1 MLYTLIRRAALVAAV
16 IVVVPVGAWAQTR
29 TEAELLAQI
38 NKTPGDVASYL
49 DLAKIYVEQKRFDD
63 AQRMLINA
71 ATVIGQL
78 RSNRTLLGGPT
89 PVQVPAPTPPP
100 PAVDA
105 SRPLRVAGGVT
116 EPKKIKDVKPVYP
129 PIAETAR
136 ISGVVIAEIVIDTNG
151 DVRDARILRSIP
163 MLDQAALDAIRQW
176 RYTPTT
182 LNGVPVELVMT
193 VTVSFTLGSE
203 PTPTVGQAPVRVG
216 GDIREPRKIYDAK
229 PFYPPDA
236 QAAGVQGIVIIE
248 AIIGVDGRV
257 SSAKVL
263 RSVPMLEQAAIDA
276 VSQWVYEPTLLNG
289 VPVPVVMTVTVNF
302 TLK

>member
-1 MLYTLIRRAALVAAV
+1 MLCTLIRRAAFVAAV

-38 NKTPGDVASYL
+38 NKTPGDVAAYL

-78 RSNRTLLGGPT
+78 RSNRTLLGEPMS
-89 PVQVPAPTPPP
+89 VQVPAPAPPGI
-100 PAVDA
+100 ATTK
-105 SRPLRVAGGVT
+105 PLRVSGNVT

-129 PIAETAR
+129 ALAQTAG
-136 ISGVVIAEIVIDTNG
+136 ISGIVIAEIVVDTNG
-151 DVRDARILRSIP
+151 GVRDARILRSIP

-176 RYTPTT
+176 QYTPTT

-193 VTVSFTLGSE
+193 VTVNFTLGSE
-203 PTPTVGQAPVRVG
+203 PAPAVGPAPVRVG
-216 GDIREPRKIYDAK
+216 GDIKEPRKIYDVK
-229 PFYPPDA
+229 PFYPPAA
-236 QAAGVQGIVIIE
+236 QAAGVHGIVIIE

-257 SSAKVL
+257 SGAKVL
-263 RSVPMLEQAAIDA
+263 RGVPTLDEAAIDT
-276 VSQWVYEPTLLNG
+276 VTQWVYEPTLLNG

>member
-1 MLYTLIRRAALVAAV
+1 MPFTMIRRAVLVA
-16 IVVVPVGAWAQTR
+16 VVFVTVPVGAWAQTR

-89 PVQVPAPTPPP
+89 PVQVPAPTPP
-100 PAVDA
+100 AVDTTK
-105 SRPLRVAGGVT
+105 PLRVMGGVT

-203 PTPTVGQAPVRVG
+203 PAPSAGQAPVRVG
-216 GDIREPRKIYDAK
+216 GDIKEPRKIYDAK
-229 PFYPPDA
+229 PFYPPAA
-236 QAAGVQGIVIIE
+236 QAAGVQGIVIVE

-263 RSVPMLEQAAIDA
+263 RSVPMLEEAAIDA
-276 VSQWVYEPTLLNG
+276 VSQWVYEPTLLGG

>member
-71 ATVIGQL
+71 ATVIG
-78 RSNRTLLGGPT
+78 SCARTARCSAGRRRFRCRRRRR
-89 PVQVPAPTPPP
+89 

-203 PTPTVGQAPVRVG
+203 PTPTGRPGAGARRRRHQRAAQDLRRQAVLSS
-216 GDIREPRKIYDAK
+216 
-229 PFYPPDA
+229 DA
-236 QAAGVQGIVIIE
+236 QAAGVHGIVIIE

>member
-1 MLYTLIRRAALVAAV
+1 MLCTLIRRAALVAAV

-29 TEAELLAQI
+29 TEAELLAQV
-38 NKTPGDVASYL
+38 NKTPSDVALYL

-89 PVQVPAPTPPP
+89 PIQVPAPTPP
-100 PAVDA
+100 AIDA
-105 SRPLRVAGGVT
+105 TRPLRVTGDVT

-129 PIAETAR
+129 RLAESAR

-203 PTPTVGQAPVRVG
+203 PAPTAGQAPVRVG
-216 GDIREPRKIYDAK
+216 GDIKEPRKIYDAK
-229 PFYPPDA
+229 PTYPPAA
-236 QAAGVQGIVIIE
+236 QAAGVQGIVIVE

-257 SSAKVL
+257 SSAKIL
-263 RSVPMLEQAAIDA
+263 RSVPMLEEAAIDA
-276 VSQWVYEPTLLNG
+276 VSQWVYEPTLLSG

>member
-1 MLYTLIRRAALVAAV
+1 MPFTMIRRAVLVA
-16 IVVVPVGAWAQTR
+16 VVFVTVPVGAWAQTR

-89 PVQVPAPTPPP
+89 PVQVPAPTPP
-100 PAVDA
+100 AVDTTK
-105 SRPLRVAGGVT
+105 PLRVMGGVT

-203 PTPTVGQAPVRVG
+203 PAPSVGQAPVRVG
-216 GDIREPRKIYDAK
+216 GDIKEPRKIYDAK
-229 PFYPPDA
+229 PFYPPAA
-236 QAAGVQGIVIIE
+236 QAAGVQGIVIVE

-263 RSVPMLEQAAIDA
+263 RSVPMLEEAAIDA
-276 VSQWVYEPTLLNG
+276 VSQWVYEPTLLGG

>member
-38 NKTPGDVASYL
+38 NKTPDDVASYL

-63 AQRMLINA
+63 AQQMLINA
-71 ATVIGQL
+71 STAIGQL
-78 RSNRTLLGGPT
+78 RSTRTLLGGAM
-89 PVQVPAPTPPP
+89 PVQVPAPTPP
-100 PAVDA
+100 AIDA
-105 SRPLRVAGGVT
+105 SKPLRVMGGVS

-129 PIAETAR
+129 PLAETAR

-203 PTPTVGQAPVRVG
+203 PTPTVGQAPLRVG
-216 GDIREPRKIYDAK
+216 GDIKEPRKIYDAK
-229 PFYPPDA
+229 PYYPPAA
-236 QAAGVQGIVIIE
+236 QAAGVQGIVILE

-263 RSVPMLEQAAIDA
+263 RSVPMLEEAAIDA
-276 VSQWVYEPTLLNG
+276 VTQWVYEPTLLRG
-289 VPVPVVMTVTVNF
+289 VPVSVVMTVTVNF